1 MSVLGSS
8 DCPFCSLIEGLS
20 TLRILNSQ
28 KEVFSLR
35 RVISTVFKILVSVAL
50 LVFLFGRIELEAV
63 WGVLKETRI
72 DYLGWAL
79 MGYLSLQL
87 VAVYR
92 WQIVSGVMGF
102 SQTFMQHTVFY
113 FIGIFFNLFLPTTVG
128 GDVGRCVY
136 LAGERSRVF
145 PALKTVLADRGCGII
160 ALMLIASV
168 ALFISTSVSM
178 PVWIVFFTLGSAVIL
193 LAGLILPFF
202 VPALFKRWG
211 FPIQY
216 WERPRPLFIA
226 LLLSL
231 GIQIATVWINQLIGE
246 ALGLDIPLGF
256 YYIFTPLVMAASSVP
271 ISLNGLG
278 VREGAYVYFLLQAGI
293 DEATALAF
301 GLLWLMLL
309 IAIGMF
315 GGGFWI
321 FAPRP
326 AIRIRRT

>member
-1 MSVLGSS
+1 
-8 DCPFCSLIEGLS
+8 
-20 TLRILNSQ
+20 LRIFNSQ
-28 KEVFSLR
+28 NEALNLR
-35 RVISTVFKILVSVAL
+35 RVISAVSKFLVSVAL
-50 LVFLFGRIELEAV
+50 LIFLFGRIELEDV
-63 WGVLKETRI
+63 LRVLKETRL
-72 DYLGWAL
+72 DHLGWAL
-79 MGYLSLQL
+79 GGYLSLQL
-87 VAVYR
+87 VGVYR
-92 WQIVSGVMGF
+92 WQIVSKVMGF
-102 SQTFMQHTVFY
+102 GQTFVQHTAFY

-128 GDVGRCVY
+128 GDVGRCFY
-136 LAGERSRVF
+136 LAGERSRVV

-160 ALMLIASV
+160 ALVLIASV

-178 PVWIVFFTLGSAVIL
+178 PVWIVFFTLGSAVVL
-193 LAGLILPFF
+193 LVGLILPFF
-202 VPALFKRWG
+202 VPAFFQRWG

-231 GIQIATVWINQLIGE
+231 GIQIATVWINQLIGG
-246 ALGLDIPLGF
+246 ALGLGIPSGF

-301 GLLWLMLL
+301 GLLWLTLL

-315 GGGFWI
+315 GGLFWI
-321 FAPRP
+321 FVPRP
-326 AIRIRRT
+326 SIRIRRA